1 MSGEKPSTRLTFVAP
16 GRELVES
23 IAQFADTDGWVQ
35 GVGYVDG
42 AELRV
47 ATEDGETVV
56 RLNGRFNL
64 LSLAG
69 PRGGPF
75 TVTLARTSDAGV
87 QVVGGELVLSR
98 SAGINLSLHLAVLA
112 RGAHVPAPAVAA
124 QSVVMPVRPAS
135 GGVTWASTAA
145 TSAQK
150 AAREE
155 AEHAEEHIPDAGDLV
170 QHFAFGLCEVL
181 TSDGERLRIRDVE
194 GPKRIREVALS
205 MLRVM
210 APTDSDGKKLFQ
222 LVRRVPGA

>member
-1 MSGEKPSTRLTFVAP
+1 MSGEKSSTRLTFVAP

-47 ATEDGETVV
+47 ATENAETVV
-56 RLNGRFNL
+56 RLSGRFNL

-75 TVTLARTSDAGV
+75 TVTLAKTSDAGI

-98 SAGINLSLHLAVLA
+98 SAGVNLSLQVVSM
-112 RGAHVPAPAVAA
+112 RVGAYIPAPAAVSPPA
-124 QSVVMPVRPAS
+124 VMPVRPGS
-135 GGVTWASTAA
+135 GGATWASTAE

-155 AEHAEEHIPDAGDLV
+155 AEHAEEHIPEAGDLV

-181 TSDGERLRIRDVE
+181 TSDGERLRIRDLE
-194 GPKRIREVALS
+194 GPKRAREVALS
-205 MLRVM
+205 MLKVM

-222 LVRRVPGA
+222 LVRRGPGA